1 MTWPPPS
8 CPCQGTQYAISSV
21 WRGGPRGAR
30 TTWSAMKPQ
39 PVTSPHVPLG
49 CCLGSICC
57 SWPLPVEWL
66 SLGGSSCLLSWSGP
80 AFWLPQSCAFRS
92 PQSCACHLPRSCA
105 FRSAQTCAFC
115 LPQNCAFHSDQGFAF
130 NFLLSRWLQSTCP
143 SPVPFKM
150 TRNLPSVL
158 AHQAVL
164 HHLPFAYAF
173 HIDHPL
179 AV

>member
-30 TTWSAMKPQ
+30 TTWFAMKPL
-39 PVTSPHVPLG
+39 PVISPQVPLG
-49 CCLGSICC
+49 CCLESICC

-80 AFWLPQSCAFRS
+80 AFRLPQSCAFR
-92 PQSCACHLPRSCA
+92 LP
-105 FRSAQTCAFC
+105 FT
-115 LPQNCAFHSDQGFAF
+115 CAFHSPQICAFHNRQGFASVLAYQAASNHLPFAHAFHNDQGFAF
-130 NFLLSRWLQSTCP
+130 CSCISGSFNS
-143 SPVPFKM
+143 
-150 TRNLPSVL
+150 L
-158 AHQAVL
+158 ALAC
-164 HHLPFAYAF
+164 AF
-173 HIDHPL
+173 HNDQTL